1 MGYLRKGTVINALRE
16 DKQDTKMCY
25 EGCAEIEY
33 GKEGQGSPPQGS
45 ATEQLAIKRVEL
57 EQKCKT
63 IEQTAIDTD
72 AELYQW
78 ILEGVTSDYATYRYL
93 RDAKGMPCCKNIY
106 YEQRRRF
113 YWLLSKKI

>member
-1 MGYLRKGTVINALRE
+1 MTEHMPGQSNDILFTRSLHRFHDSLPHFVISAPL
-16 DKQDTKMCY
+16 
-25 EGCAEIEY
+25 
-33 GKEGQGSPPQGS
+33 GS
-45 ATEQLAIKRVEL
+45 ATEQLAIKRTEL
-57 EQKCKT
+57 EQKCKI
-63 IEQTAIDTD
+63 IEQTAIETD

-93 RDAKGMPCCKNIY
+93 RDAKGMPCCKNVY